1 MCIFLW
7 LPRCFYCLAP
17 MSVKEVVQS
26 LVDDNLVNCE
36 KVGSSSYYWAFKSQ
50 VLNIK
55 ENKLADIQKQLTE
68 IDKKQKATD
77 EKVIKARS
85 VRTESVSD
93 FFILIIF
100 CCLYIFIHFVSNLIL
115 LTKVLLI
122 SFC

>member
-1 MCIFLW
+1 MCIFFW
-7 LPRCFYCLAP
+7 LPGCFYCLAP

-77 EKVIKARS
+77 EKVVKARS

-93 FFILIIF
+93 FYFD
-100 CCLYIFIHFVSNLIL
+100 YIL
-115 LTKVLLI
+115 LSI
-122 SFC
+122 YIYPFCF